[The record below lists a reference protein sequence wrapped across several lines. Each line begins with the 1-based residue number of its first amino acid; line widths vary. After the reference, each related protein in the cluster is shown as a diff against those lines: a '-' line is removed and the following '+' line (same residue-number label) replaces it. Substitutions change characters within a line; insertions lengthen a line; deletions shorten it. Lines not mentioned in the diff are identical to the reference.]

1 MDGEN
6 DLHHEYEVVR
16 YNKRSITNVQLVH
29 NNLVRFLMKLL

>member
-6 DLHHEYEVVR
+6 DLHDEYEVVR